1 LAKKNTYRG
10 NLFFITMIGFWIG
23 TSYYARGKIIL
34 TSREFLS
41 HFLFIFHERWVRA
54 PQRKFYGYA
63 LPHARSFFF
72 LFRKEITERD
82 GTVWGRCGRRIAQVW
97 TVSLPVVV
105 LNSPAVSD
113 PASTTKSNP
122 AFGTARDV
130 VGIVLWAVGLAI
142 ETVSDA
148 QKVRR
153 PFLPFFFRCFCS
165 ALW

>member
-1 LAKKNTYRG
+1 MNV
-10 NLFFITMIGFWIG
+10 GFAPRSANFMG
-23 TSYYARGKIIL
+23 THCR
-34 TSREFLS
+34 TRDVFV
-41 HFLFIFHERWVRA
+41 F
-54 PQRKFYGYA
+54 
-63 LPHARSFFF
+63 
-72 LFRKEITERD
+72 FRKEITERD
-82 GTVWGRCGRRIAQVW
+82 GTVWGRCGCRIAQVW

-113 PASTTKSNP
+113 PASKSNP

-153 PFLPFFFRCFCS
+153 PFLPFCFFWCFCS

>member
-1 LAKKNTYRG
+1 LGSRIA
-10 NLFFITMIGFWIG
+10 
-23 TSYYARGKIIL
+23 AQIL
-34 TSREFLS
+34 
-41 HFLFIFHERWVRA
+41 WVRIA
-54 PQRKFYGYA
+54 
-63 LPHARSFFF
+63 ARAIFFF
-72 LFRKEITERD
+72 LLRKEITERD

-153 PFLPFFFRCFCS
+153 PFLPFVFFGASARRCGETEWLGFQLHYKLNNPPKDKPYTVREPHSSPGTC
-165 ALW
+165 